1 MFKELKQM
9 DDEALLQEYS
19 KNPSSNRGLSAHA
32 ELQYRQFETTKKNN
46 ELLAR
51 YNKLVMLFT
60 VALVI
65 CGALQAVSNTI
76 QSYVAWKA
84 FSSDS
89 REMISIRSKIAELEE
104 RMRRQDEQK

>member
-1 MFKELKQM
+1 M

-32 ELQYRQFETTKKNN
+32 ELQYRQFKTTKKNN

-60 VALVI
+60 IALVI
-65 CGALQAVSNTI
+65 CGALQAFSNTV

-84 FSSDS
+84 SSSDS
-89 REMISIRSKIAELEE
+89 RELIAIRSKIAELEE
-104 RMRRQDEQK
+104 KMRVQDTHK